1 MVQLKIWHHRQKR
14 IFYPNP
20 LYRPAEKR
28 STLQNGQKNAGDQ
41 YPKLIFNL
49 EDQYLLLLEDQ
60 YQIKAKIIL
69 ILQEQEILILKM
81 ENEFGILISA
91 FFGHFAE
98 CSFFQQAGREGSEQ
112 KHFLPI
118 VPNFKLGHLG

>member
-1 MVQLKIWHHRQKR
+1 MAKKK
-14 IFYPNP
+14 
-20 LYRPAEKR
+20 AK
-28 STLQNGQKNAGDQ
+28 DQ

-98 CSFFQQAGREGSEQ
+98 CSFFSEGW
-112 KHFLPI
+112 
-118 VPNFKLGHLG
+118 

>member
-41 YPKLIFNL
+41 YPKFIFNL

-69 ILQEQEILILKM
+69 ILQEQEILILQI
-81 ENEFGILISA
+81 ENEFGILILGFFLAILPSA
-91 FFGHFAE
+91 PFF
-98 CSFFQQAGREGSEQ
+98 SAG
-112 KHFLPI
+112 P
-118 VPNFKLGHLG
+118 